1 VLSCGGMSRAQVFVR
16 YLLLPVALLLC
27 GQASAE
33 TRLEQLLRRL
43 SQAEDFRV
51 RTQAALAL
59 GASGDKRA
67 VSGLCAALNDAST
80 TVRAASA
87 AGLGKLAR
95 GGAECLEQRLGR
107 ETSDVVKA
115 SIKKALNDVASGA
128 GEAEDTLTKDTKIY
142 VAIDKTV
149 DGSGKPDGA
158 MDELVRKA
166 MTRTA
171 KGAAGFAIAPKDES
185 LAQAKK
191 KLAKFKRVRG
201 FLLSPRVEKPRYA
214 NGNLMVK
221 IDVAIF
227 TYPTRNLKGSVG
239 VPLTQQG
246 VDSRDPQSEIELIE
260 MAAERAMEKFSQR
273 AEDID

>member
-1 VLSCGGMSRAQVFVR
+1 MLSCGGMSRAQVFVR
-16 YLLLPVALLLC
+16 YLLLPFALLLC

-33 TRLEQLLRRL
+33 TRFEQLLRRL
-43 SQAEDFRV
+43 SRAEDFRV

-67 VSGLCAALNDAST
+67 VSGLCAALDDGST

-95 GGAECLEQRLGR
+95 GGAECLEQRLRR

-115 SIKKALNDVASGA
+115 SIKKALKDVAGA
-128 GEAEDTLTKDTKIY
+128 DETEETLTKDTKIY
-142 VAIDKTV
+142 IAIDKTV

-158 MDELVRKA
+158 MDDLVRKA

-246 VDSRDPQSEIELIE
+246 VDGRDPQSEIELIE

-273 AEDID
+273 AEDIE